1 MLRKIVVAPD
11 SFKGSLSALEVAE
24 SVERGIKKVLPAITI
39 HKVPM
44 ADGGEGT
51 LESLVDATSGRLE
64 VVTVMDPL
72 LREIKA
78 TFGVLGDNKTA
89 VIEMAQA
96 SGICLVAEKEKNP
109 LLTTTFGTG
118 QLIKAALEMGL
129 RNFILAIGGSATND
143 GGAGML
149 QALGAKLLD
158 INNEEV
164 PVGGGNLHKVEHI
177 DLSNFDTRIKD
188 CKFTIASDVQN
199 PFIGSNGASF
209 VFGPQKGATPSM
221 VEQLDSNLTHWAN
234 KIEEVTNRSVHH
246 IPGAGAAGGL
256 GGAFLAFFPSE
267 LKRGID
273 IVIEYTDLE
282 SFLVE
287 ADLVITGEGKI
298 DFQTASGKTPM
309 GVAQLAKKYDIPT
322 IAIAGTVGE
331 GIENL
336 YEVGIDAMF
345 SLTDGPMRLEKA
357 MKDGSQL
364 ITKQIEQII
373 RLYLLKNK

>member
-177 DLSNFDTRIKD
+177 DLSTFDTRIKD

-199 PFIGSNGASF
+199 PFIGPNGASF

-273 IVIEYTDLE
+273 IVIEYTNLE

-322 IAIAGTVGE
+322 IAIAGTVGD

-336 YEVGIDAMF
+336 YEVGIGAMF
-345 SLTDGPMRLEKA
+345 SLTDGPMHLEKA